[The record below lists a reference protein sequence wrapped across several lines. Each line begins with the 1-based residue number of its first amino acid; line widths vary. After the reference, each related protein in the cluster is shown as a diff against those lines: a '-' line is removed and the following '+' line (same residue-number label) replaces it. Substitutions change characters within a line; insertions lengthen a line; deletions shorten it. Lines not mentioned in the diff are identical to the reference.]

1 MQFQSTMQTS
11 ILEEMKEKFGILMYI
26 SDDFFVM
33 QNEGGRPKIELTGIA
48 ATEKSL
54 RLMTGIASWT

>member
-26 SDDFFVM
+26 SDDFLLCRM
-33 QNEGGRPKIELTGIA
+33 KAEDLKLN
-48 ATEKSL
+48 
-54 RLMTGIASWT
+54 